1 MEEVAEATGQKLV
14 AAYPFGDIF
23 VLEEIWKRLGI
34 PEIIAGAQGGGK
46 IEFPLERALFA
57 MTANRACAP
66 SSKLCCHEEW
76 LREDV
81 IIHGTQDLALQHLY
95 RAMDFLDANKDLIE
109 RGLFNNLANL
119 FNLDV
124 EVVFYDTTSIWFE
137 TDEEDQPDQIADDGK
152 PADLD
157 PSGKAIRKRGKG
169 KGGHDGVPQLVIG
182 LVMTRDGYP
191 VRHWVFP
198 GNTVDVNTVATV
210 KADLKGWKLTRCV
223 FVGDAGM
230 VSEENLKV
238 LAESGGKYIVCV
250 STGGNDEVH
259 NQVLTHPG
267 RFKEVAENLRVKEV
281 VLGEGERR
289 KRYVLCFNPKEA
301 ERQKKHREEIL
312 AELEAEIVSLKYQE
326 GGEGPSRRICT
337 LRSSRRYGK
346 YLRFKGQKLE
356 INRGK
361 VVEEEKRDGKF
372 VLLTN
377 DDTLMAEDLALAYKQ
392 LSRVEDCWRTLK
404 SGIRIRPVYHHAEH
418 RMRAHIALCVIA
430 LLLERVIEKACE
442 DTWRNIRNDLKKV
455 QLGQLS
461 GPDGT
466 TWQVTEPRPEAKK
479 WLSKLNISR
488 VPEVVRRP

>member
-1 MEEVAEATGQKLV
+1 MART
-14 AAYPFGDIF
+14 
-23 VLEEIWKRLGI
+23 
-34 PEIIAGAQGGGK
+34 
-46 IEFPLERALFA
+46 
-57 MTANRACAP
+57 MTMA
-66 SSKLCCHEEW
+66 
-76 LREDV
+76 
-81 IIHGTQDLALQHLY
+81 
-95 RAMDFLDANKDLIE
+95 
-109 RGLFNNLANL
+109 
-119 FNLDV
+119 
-124 EVVFYDTTSIWFE
+124 
-137 TDEEDQPDQIADDGK
+137 
-152 PADLD
+152 
-157 PSGKAIRKRGKG
+157 
-169 KGGHDGVPQLVIG
+169 
-182 LVMTRDGYP
+182 
-191 VRHWVFP
+191 
-198 GNTVDVNTVATV
+198 
-210 KADLKGWKLTRCV
+210 
-223 FVGDAGM
+223 
-230 VSEENLKV
+230 
-238 LAESGGKYIVCV
+238 
-250 STGGNDEVH
+250 
-259 NQVLTHPG
+259 
-267 RFKEVAENLRVKEV
+267 
-281 VLGEGERR
+281 
-289 KRYVLCFNPKEA
+289 FNPKEA